1 MSMYNSL
8 FTAAIPANYISE
20 FWELFEATT
29 YNVTTKNS
37 LQH

>member
-1 MSMYNSL
+1 MSMYNYL
-8 FTAAIPANYISE
+8 FTAAIPVNCISE
-20 FWELFEATT
+20 FWELFKATT